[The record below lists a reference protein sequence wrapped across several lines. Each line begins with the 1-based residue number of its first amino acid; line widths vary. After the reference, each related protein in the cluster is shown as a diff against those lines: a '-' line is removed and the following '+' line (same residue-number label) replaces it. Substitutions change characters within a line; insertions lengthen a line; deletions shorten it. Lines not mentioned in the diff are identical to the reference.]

1 MSCPGESLHVASRDQ
16 VGAGSA
22 RRCSRP
28 AGRSCPRRGC
38 DERQRLVSLDDPSG
52 PGGPAGHDPGGQP
65 VQCGGVGHADVSDPA
80 SVLRVARQQGPCQTP
95 DAGVFAI
102 SNTAGGRVGT
112 ACAGVLFTISLIDPV
127 AGRYRLT
134 PSQPIVLGGPSGSPA
149 ASCLID
155 FILGVS
161 RAPTVDSNPISPC
174 LQTTAS
180 ATVAGDTLFGDSGR
194 DSLVGGRGQDILF
207 GGLGLDRCR
216 GGRVEDRVCC

>member
-1 MSCPGESLHVASRDQ
+1 M
-16 VGAGSA
+16 
-22 RRCSRP
+22 
-28 AGRSCPRRGC
+28 
-38 DERQRLVSLDDPSG
+38 
-52 PGGPAGHDPGGQP
+52 
-65 VQCGGVGHADVSDPA
+65 
-80 SVLRVARQQGPCQTP
+80 
-95 DAGVFAI
+95 
-102 SNTAGGRVGT
+102 
-112 ACAGVLFTISLIDPV
+112 
-127 AGRYRLT
+127 
-134 PSQPIVLGGPSGSPA
+134 LGGPSGSPA